1 MPWTLILNL
10 AVKLFGW
17 YFTAHKEKK
26 EEQQKF
32 LEFAT
37 YLSTKD
43 IISAK
48 VKMSYDSTMSELDA
62 KIAEEKK
69 NESASV

>member
-1 MPWTLILNL
+1 MPWSLIISF
-10 AVKLFGW
+10 AIKLLGMF
-17 YFTAHKEKK
+17 FAAHKEKK

-32 LEFAT
+32 LEFVS

-43 IISAK
+43 LISAK

-69 NESASV
+69 NESTRV